1 MHKLSPEDLG
11 VIRAGPT
18 LKLPLPD
25 THCWDDDENI
35 DVWSYS
41 HEAMLKYASQV
52 SEAQRKVLEQAL
64 TALETCTQGPTS
76 WTRILDFDADLVS
89 AAMDEIERI
98 LK

>member
-25 THCWDDDENI
+25 THCWDEDENI

-52 SEAQRKVLEQAL
+52 A
-64 TALETCTQGPTS
+64 
-76 WTRILDFDADLVS
+76 
-89 AAMDEIERI
+89 EIERERCAKI
-98 LK
+98 CEEVHANGSRKYTHADECAEAIRRF